1 MHHISKYRHFLMWVL
16 AILCAGNSLFA
27 QDDSTLTLDSVSVNE
42 DNHVIIGWTLETDVE
57 DGYIVIHRKLD
68 DNSYAPITP
77 VNQVGLNQTS
87 YVDNGVNP
95 QKKSSSYYV
104 VAWDT
109 NDERIAISDEA
120 HQTIFLQEPDY
131 DICSRTLSVS
141 WDNYRVTTSAG
152 TPQPLPVP
160 FENTEV
166 FISYNDQNFQT
177 AYISEIT
184 DDQYIF
190 IAEQE
195 GKYCFRLRSYTSRS
209 DLTSTSNTMC
219 VEVKFAPAPLF
230 GDFRR
235 LTYVTDQESVL
246 LEFLVED
253 PVEGAGYVIQRLDP
267 DENTFFSLD
276 TLFSPETLIG
286 FMDEEHM
293 ADLRSETYRV
303 VFMDSCRVSSFE
315 THDISTVYARVN
327 TISDSENLVEWNL
340 YDGWEHGVFEYLIA
354 RRLQG
359 MNDFEIIG
367 RVDPFTSS
375 YIDIL
380 SGLTEIEQAGEISYI
395 IRAMENPTD
404 LVPEPEFVLSN
415 IATLERETEVFIPNA
430 FKPSSDI
437 PVNRIFKPV
446 FSYFTPGSYSLSI
459 FNRWGEEIFST
470 SDYQSGWD
478 GSYKTGQ
485 ARAGVYSYII
495 RYTDHSG
502 AAFEKM
508 GTVLLVR

>member
-1 MHHISKYRHFLMWVL
+1 MFVL
-16 AILCAGNSLFA
+16 AILCAGNILIA
-27 QDDSTLTLDSVSVNE
+27 QEESTLTLDSVSVTE
-42 DNHVIIGWTLETDVE
+42 DNNVIIGWTLETDVQ
-57 DGYIVIHRKLD
+57 DGYIMIHRKLD

-95 QKKSSSYYV
+95 QNKSSSYYV

-109 NDERIAISDEA
+109 NNDRIAISEEA

-131 DICSRTLSVS
+131 DICSRTISLT
-141 WDNYRVTTSAG
+141 WDNYMVATSAG

-160 FENTEV
+160 FENTEI

-184 DDQYIF
+184 GDKYNL

-195 GKYCFRLRSYTSRS
+195 SEYCFRLRSYTSQS

-230 GDFRR
+230 DDFRR
-235 LTYVTDQESVL
+235 LTYLPDQERVL
-246 LEFLVED
+246 LEFLVKD

-286 FMDEEHM
+286 FIDEEHM
-293 ADLRSETYRV
+293 ADNRSETYRV
-303 VFMDSCRVSSFE
+303 VFLDSCQVSSFV
-315 THDISTVYARVN
+315 THEISTVYARL
-327 TISDSENLVEWNL
+327 TSISDSENLVEWNL
-340 YDGWEHGVFEYLIA
+340 YDGWEHGVFEYLIT

-359 MNDFEIIG
+359 MTGFEIIG
-367 RVDPFTSS
+367 RVDPFTAS

-380 SGLTEIEQAGEISYI
+380 SGLTETEQSGEISYV

-404 LVPEPEFVLSN
+404 LFPETEFVLSN
-415 IATLERETEVFIPNA
+415 IATLERETDVFIPNA
-430 FKPSSDI
+430 FKPSSEV

-446 FSYFTPGSYSLSI
+446 FSYITPGSYSMSV
-459 FNRWGEEIFST
+459 FNRWGEEIFFT

-478 GSYKTGQ
+478 GSYKSGQ
-485 ARAGVYSYII
+485 ALAGVYSYII
-495 RYTDHSG
+495 RYTDQSG
-502 AAFEKM
+502 VAFEKM